1 MSLQLQ
7 PQPKPLDWPSVLEHL
22 REVLPRWQHRHQS
35 PILQLCIPI
44 AEPDPLEWLQHQ
56 EGATRVY
63 WSDREHQFQLAG
75 LGSTLQIRGTTDE
88 VMQKGTIDH
97 AAFDPREVIRRA
109 LDLGAASVIMVHNH
123 PGGTLQPSDEDV
135 AMTREVAAALTAVGI
150 DLHDDV
156 VVGRAGYAS
165 FKAMGLL

>member
-56 EGATRVY
+56 EGATRVC
-63 WSDREHQFQLAG
+63 WSDREHQFQLVG
-75 LGSTLQIRGTTDE
+75 LGSALQIRGTTDE
-88 VMQKGTIDH
+88 VMQKDKPQRCITFSQRLLQCPKKNNQFEIWSIMTTRPKRH
-97 AAFDPREVIRRA
+97 WTLNVIS
-109 LDLGAASVIMVHNH
+109 LF
-123 PGGTLQPSDEDV
+123 QK
-135 AMTREVAAALTAVGI
+135 MTNIFCSKQILTPPFQ
-150 DLHDDV
+150 
-156 VVGRAGYAS
+156 GRN
-165 FKAMGLL
+165 